1 MDLKESYKLL
11 NSVNIPKIGLG
22 TWLIDNDEISD
33 VVSNAI
39 SLGYRHI
46 DTAQAYQN
54 EEGVGIGIIKSGVD
68 RKDLFIT
75 SKIAAELKDFDSAYK
90 SIDETLEKLNLEY
103 IDLLI
108 IHSPEP
114 WNDFRGSSHYFS
126 GNIEAYRALEVAY
139 KKGKI
144 KAIGVSNFLQEDLE
158 NIINNCEIKPMVN
171 QILAHVSNTPF
182 SLIEF
187 CKKNDILVEA
197 YSPIG
202 HGELLKN
209 KTLIEMA
216 KKYNVS
222 VSSLCIKYILSLGLV
237 ALPKAKS
244 LEHLKDNIN
253 LDFNISDKDMDLLK
267 NMPKIE
273 DYGEHS
279 FFPVFSGK

>member
-1 MDLKESYKLL
+1 MDLKESYKLS

-182 SLIEF
+182 SLIEY

-209 KTLIEMA
+209 NTLIDMA
-216 KKYNVS
+216 EKYNIS

>member
-1 MDLKESYKLL
+1 MYLKESYKLSNGVL
-11 NSVNIPKIGLG
+11 IPKVGLG
-22 TWLIDNDEISD
+22 TWLIDNNDVND

-46 DTAQAYQN
+46 DTAQAYLN
-54 EEGVGIGIIKSGVD
+54 EEGVGLGIIKSGVD

-75 SKIAAELKDFDSAYK
+75 SKIAAELKDFDRAYK

-114 WNDFRGSSHYFS
+114 WNDFRGTSHYFS

-182 SLIEF
+182 SLIEY
-187 CKKNDILVEA
+187 CNKNDILVEA

-216 KKYNVS
+216 KKYHVS
-222 VSSLCIKYILSLGLV
+222 ISSLCIKYILSLGLV
-237 ALPKAKS
+237 ALPKARS

-253 LDFNISDKDMDLLK
+253 LDFDISDKDMEELK

-273 DYGEHS
+273 NYGEHS

>member
-244 LEHLKDNIN
+244 LEHLKNNIN
-253 LDFNISDKDMDLLK
+253 LDFDISDKDMDLLK

-273 DYGEHS
+273 NYGEHS

>member
-1 MDLKESYKLL
+1 MDLKESYKLS

-182 SLIEF
+182 SLIEY

-253 LDFNISDKDMDLLK
+253 LDFDISDKDMELLK
-267 NMPKIE
+267 NMPKID

>member
-1 MDLKESYKLL
+1 MDLKESYKLS

-182 SLIEF
+182 SLIEY

-209 KTLIEMA
+209 KDLIEMA
-216 KKYNVS
+216 QKYHVP

-253 LDFNISDKDMDLLK
+253 LDFDISDKDMELLK
-267 NMPKIE
+267 NMPKID

>member
-1 MDLKESYKLL
+1 MDLKESYKLS

-22 TWLIDNDEISD
+22 TWLIDNDEVSD

>member
-1 MDLKESYKLL
+1 MDLKESYKLS

>member
-11 NSVNIPKIGLG
+11 NGVNIPKIGLG

-171 QILAHVSNTPF
+171 QVLAHVSNTPF
-182 SLIEF
+182 SLIEY

-253 LDFNISDKDMDLLK
+253 LDFNISDKDMELLK
-267 NMPKIE
+267 NMPKID

>member
-1 MDLKESYKLL
+1 MDLKESYKLS

-182 SLIEF
+182 SLIEY

-273 DYGEHS
+273 NYGEHS

>member
-1 MDLKESYKLL
+1 MDLKESYKLS

-182 SLIEF
+182 SLIEY

-253 LDFNISDKDMDLLK
+253 LDFNISDKDMELLK
-267 NMPKIE
+267 NMPKID

>member
-1 MDLKESYKLL
+1 MDLKESYKLS

-273 DYGEHS
+273 NYGEHS